1 MGFEGAIRGHMG
13 VVLGAMWGSMG
24 FFGGYMEAYR
34 V

>member
-1 MGFEGAIRGHMG
+1 MGFEGAMRGRMG

-24 FFGGYMEAYR
+24 FFGRYMEAYR